1 MYTFNK
7 FNDKPAGAHSLTTS
21 RKATVHEEFNDEPE
35 GDRVFEST
43 EKHRRLAD
51 RR

>member
-1 MYTFNK
+1 MYTFNE
-7 FNDKPAGAHSLTTS
+7 FNDKPAGGRAQ
-21 RKATVHEEFNDEPE
+21 FNDEPE